1 MGDQILEV
9 NNQSF
14 LDVTH
19 DEAVSQLKYHKRM
32 SLLVRDVGK
41 VPHSCTAYDH
51 PPGSPGS
58 RISAANSARKW
69 SAALQMVE
77 EKARCVL
84 ARSEFASLCYYT
96 DEYAAR
102 HMDVEAYVHVVLEL
116 LNTPE
121 KVRKLITNYFTI
133 TYFVILISSP
143 RQSNLFN
150 FQNATLATV
159 VLSSTCV

>member
-1 MGDQILEV
+1 MQVGDQILEV
-9 NNQSF
+9 NGQSF

-51 PPGSPGS
+51 PGAGAGAGAAAGAGLPGSPGS
-58 RISAANSARKW
+58 RLSAANSARKW

-77 EKARCVL
+77 EKARCLL

-96 DEYAAR
+96 DEYAAK

-121 KVRKLITNYFTI
+121 KVRKLLQLSRIINQKSKPLFYRNI
-133 TYFVILISSP
+133 KSSI
-143 RQSNLFN
+143 
-150 FQNATLATV
+150 
-159 VLSSTCV
+159 

>member
-19 DEAVSQLKYHKRM
+19 DEAVGQLKYHKRM

-121 KVRKLITNYFTI
+121 KVGKLTTNC
-133 TYFVILISSP
+133 LSP
-143 RQSNLFN
+143 RKMVLNSVYPILFN
-150 FQNATLATV
+150 FHNAKLATV
-159 VLSSTCV
+159 VLSLTCVRG